1 MMRWLPQVLAA
12 SLFAFLG
19 VFPTSG
25 QDVDMA
31 TAGVL
36 FPYDPIL
43 EEAFTSGVQAWDR
56 AAYDSAFASFQ
67 AVISAPE
74 NRRTTAAM
82 LMAGRTLLVSERY
95 GEAVGLL
102 SSFVKRYPESRYA
115 EPASATL
122 ELAEPK
128 REAFNAVRL
137 KAPLADSLKLKKSL
151 MESALSAYNDAAGYE
166 IADVTTVATFRI
178 AELYQQL
185 SIDLFASERPQ
196 GLSDE
201 ELEQYDILLEE
212 QAFPFEEKAIELYE
226 VNASRSASGV
236 YDEWVA
242 SSFEQLAI
250 LMPARYAKF
259 EKAEIY
265 VAELR

>member
-1 MMRWLPQVLAA
+1 VRLRLADLALAA
-12 SLFAFLG
+12 GDARDRRDWLAAIIEADAVAGSQRSL
-19 VFPTSG
+19 
-25 QDVDMA
+25 
-31 TAGVL
+31 
-36 FPYDPIL
+36 
-43 EEAFTSGVQAWDR
+43 
-56 AAYDSAFASFQ
+56 
-67 AVISAPE
+67 
-74 NRRTTAAM
+74 RT
-82 LMAGRTLLVSERY
+82 RTL
-95 GEAVGLL
+95 A
-102 SSFVKRYPESRYA
+102 A
-115 EPASATL
+115 TATL

-137 KAPLADSLKLKKSL
+137 KAPLADSLKAKKSL
-151 MESALSAYNDAAGYE
+151 MESALSAYNKAAGYE

-185 SIDLFASERPQ
+185 SADLFASERPQ
-196 GLSDE
+196 GLSEE

-242 SSFEQLAI
+242 SSFEQLAV
-250 LMPARYAKF
+250 LLPARYAKF

-265 VAELR
+265 VAELH